1 MKTPSR
7 ILVLSAVLLGGAIA
21 LSGCAVVD
29 EIVYK
34 QRSADYADTS
44 ALSDGG
50 HSVAWVPGDGTRI
63 RIIESTQGPD
73 KALRVTSPTALDT
86 AACRAGA
93 RLSGPSYAMEGT
105 PNIYKIT
112 DAFVCGEWTVVAT
125 ADGWF
130 GWTPNSVEEQAA
142 AAD

>member
-7 ILVLSAVLLGGAIA
+7 ILVLSAVVLGGAIA

-29 EIVYK
+29 GVIYK

-44 ALSDGG
+44 ALADGG
-50 HSVAWVPGDGTRI
+50 HPVEWVPGDGTRI

-86 AACRAGA
+86 AAC
-93 RLSGPSYAMEGT
+93 SS
-105 PNIYKIT
+105 
-112 DAFVCGEWTVVAT
+112 
-125 ADGWF
+125 
-130 GWTPNSVEEQAA
+130 S
-142 AAD
+142 